1 MDKAIT
7 RPVILAFS
15 LPYPLVHI
23 ILGLANLHRVTSIVP
38 PLIAMVICVAV
49 ILLVSLPEV
58 GKPLRLSVAWAAVTG
73 VVLIEVLV
81 KGVLPAGEHPGYAA
95 WHNGALQMLLV
106 TVALRGR
113 MGVAWLGMGV
123 FVIIDFAASLLHRLT
138 IVEGLAMVVT
148 PLLWLGMAT
157 ALSSILR
164 RCARQTEAF
173 TAQER
178 AAATELAA
186 GNARQIAQGEWM
198 RDLNRATRP
207 MLERIAAGRLNAM
220 EQQECVL
227 LEAELRDQIRG
238 RGIASATVLQ
248 AARAARER
256 GVSVDLLDDRAT
268 ELPEDLLTEATEQL
282 VRALNRTEGGAVKC
296 RVLPEGSGV
305 AVTIL
310 AYAEITDD
318 EFYLE
323 IRETTAL
330 EMGYGRP

>member
-1 MDKAIT
+1 
-7 RPVILAFS
+7 
-15 LPYPLVHI
+15 
-23 ILGLANLHRVTSIVP
+23 
-38 PLIAMVICVAV
+38 
-49 ILLVSLPEV
+49 
-58 GKPLRLSVAWAAVTG
+58 
-73 VVLIEVLV
+73 
-81 KGVLPAGEHPGYAA
+81 
-95 WHNGALQMLLV
+95 
-106 TVALRGR
+106 
-113 MGVAWLGMGV
+113 
-123 FVIIDFAASLLHRLT
+123 
-138 IVEGLAMVVT
+138 
-148 PLLWLGMAT
+148 MAT

-186 GNARQIAQGEWM
+186 ENARQIAQSEWM